1 LNTRKIQ
8 LKLPGFFGEKM
19 FAIVNISGKQYR
31 VEKGDKI
38 KVALLETEAGKKV
51 KFENVLLTDDGKK
64 VTVGNPTVSGATVSG
79 TVMSHGRDKKVIV
92 FKKKRRKGYRRK
104 NGHRQD
110 FSLLQI
116 DAISASAPKKK
127 TAKPKAEKKKD

>member
-1 LNTRKIQ
+1 
-8 LKLPGFFGEKM
+8 M

-31 VEKGDKI
+31 VEKGDQI
-38 KVALLETEAGKKV
+38 KVALLETESGKKV

-64 VTVGNPTVSGATVSG
+64 VTIGNPVVSGATVSG
-79 TVMSHGRDKKVIV
+79 TVINHGRDRKIIV

-110 FSLLQI
+110 FSLIQI
-116 DAISASAPKKK
+116 DSITASASKKKAAPKKAAAKKK
-127 TAKPKAEKKKD
+127 TAKAEKKEN

>member
-1 LNTRKIQ
+1 
-8 LKLPGFFGEKM
+8 M

-31 VEKGDKI
+31 VEKGDQI

-64 VTVGNPTVSGATVSG
+64 VIIGNPVVSGATVSG
-79 TVMSHGRDKKVIV
+79 TVLNHGRDRKVIV

-110 FSLLQI
+110 FSLIQI
-116 DAISASAPKKK
+116 DSVSASASKKKAAPKKVAAKEK
-127 TAKPKAEKKKD
+127 TTKAEKKEN

>member
-1 LNTRKIQ
+1 
-8 LKLPGFFGEKM
+8 M

-31 VEKGDKI
+31 VEKGDQI
-38 KVALLETEAGKKV
+38 KVALLETESGKKV

-64 VTVGNPTVSGATVSG
+64 VTIGNPVVSGATVSG
-79 TVMSHGRDKKVIV
+79 TVINHGRDRKIIV

-110 FSLLQI
+110 FSLIQI
-116 DAISASAPKKK
+116 DSVSASASKKKAAPKKVAAKKK
-127 TAKPKAEKKKD
+127 TTKAEKKEN

>member
-1 LNTRKIQ
+1 
-8 LKLPGFFGEKM
+8 M

-31 VEKGDKI
+31 VEKGDQI
-38 KVALLETEAGKKV
+38 KVALLETESGKKV

-64 VTVGNPTVSGATVSG
+64 VTIGNPVVSGATVSG
-79 TVMSHGRDKKVIV
+79 TVINHGRDRKIIV

-110 FSLLQI
+110 FSLIQI
-116 DAISASAPKKK
+116 DSISTSASKKKAAPKKVAAKKK
-127 TAKPKAEKKKD
+127 TTKAEKKEN

>member
-1 LNTRKIQ
+1 
-8 LKLPGFFGEKM
+8 M

-31 VEKGDKI
+31 VEKGDQI
-38 KVALLETEAGKKV
+38 KVALLETESGKKV

-64 VTVGNPTVSGATVSG
+64 VTIGNPVVSGATVSG
-79 TVMSHGRDKKVIV
+79 TVINHGRDRKIIV

-110 FSLLQI
+110 FSLIQI
-116 DAISASAPKKK
+116 DSISASASKKEAAPKKAAAKKK
-127 TAKPKAEKKKD
+127 TAKTEKKEN

>member
-1 LNTRKIQ
+1 
-8 LKLPGFFGEKM
+8 M

-38 KVALLETEAGKKV
+38 KVALLETESGKKV

-64 VTVGNPTVSGATVSG
+64 VTIGNPVVSGATVSG
-79 TVMSHGRDKKVIV
+79 TVINHGRDRKVIV

-110 FSLLQI
+110 FSLIQI
-116 DAISASAPKKK
+116 DSISASASKKKAAPKKAAAKKK
-127 TAKPKAEKKKD
+127 TAKTEKKEN

>member
-1 LNTRKIQ
+1 
-8 LKLPGFFGEKM
+8 M

-31 VEKGDKI
+31 VEKGDQI

-64 VTVGNPTVSGATVSG
+64 VTIGNPVVSGATVSG
-79 TVMSHGRDKKVIV
+79 TVINHGRERKIIV

-104 NGHRQD
+104 NGHRQN
-110 FSLLQI
+110 FSLIQI
-116 DAISASAPKKK
+116 DSVSASASKKKAAPKKVAAKKK
-127 TAKPKAEKKKD
+127 TTKAEKKEN

>member
-1 LNTRKIQ
+1 
-8 LKLPGFFGEKM
+8 M

-31 VEKGDKI
+31 VEKGDQI
-38 KVALLETEAGKKV
+38 KVSLLETEAGKKV

-64 VTVGNPTVSGATVSG
+64 VTIGNPVVSGATVSG
-79 TVMSHGRDKKVIV
+79 TVINHGRDRRIIV

-110 FSLLQI
+110 FSLIQI
-116 DAISASAPKKK
+116 DSISASASKKKAAPKKAAAKKK
-127 TAKPKAEKKKD
+127 TAKTEKKEN

>member
-1 LNTRKIQ
+1 
-8 LKLPGFFGEKM
+8 M

-31 VEKGDKI
+31 VEKGDQI
-38 KVALLETEAGKKV
+38 KVALLETESGKMV

-64 VTVGNPTVSGATVSG
+64 VTIGNPVVSGATVSG
-79 TVMSHGRDKKVIV
+79 TVINHGRDRKVIV

-110 FSLLQI
+110 FSLIQI
-116 DAISASAPKKK
+116 DSISASASKKKAAPKKAAAKKIKAK
-127 TAKPKAEKKKD
+127 TEKKEN

>member
-1 LNTRKIQ
+1 
-8 LKLPGFFGEKM
+8 M

-38 KVALLETEAGKKV
+38 KVALLETESGKKV
-51 KFENVLLTDDGKK
+51 KFDNVLLTDDGKK
-64 VTVGNPTVSGATVSG
+64 VTIGNPVVSGATVSG
-79 TVMSHGRDKKVIV
+79 TVINHGRDRKIIV

-110 FSLLQI
+110 FSLIQI
-116 DAISASAPKKK
+116 DSISTSASKKKAAPKKVAAKKK
-127 TAKPKAEKKKD
+127 TTKAEKKEN

>member
-1 LNTRKIQ
+1 
-8 LKLPGFFGEKM
+8 M

-31 VEKGDKI
+31 VEKGDEI
-38 KVALLETEAGKKV
+38 KVALLETESGKKV

-64 VTVGNPTVSGATVSG
+64 VTIGNPVVSGTTVSG
-79 TVMSHGRDKKVIV
+79 TVINHGRDRKVIV

-110 FSLLQI
+110 FSLIQI
-116 DAISASAPKKK
+116 DSISTSASKKKAAPKKV
-127 TAKPKAEKKKD
+127 TAKKKTTKAEKKEN

>member
-1 LNTRKIQ
+1 
-8 LKLPGFFGEKM
+8 M

-31 VEKGDKI
+31 VEKGDEI
-38 KVALLETEAGKKV
+38 KVALLDTESGKKV

-64 VTVGNPTVSGATVSG
+64 VTIGNPVVSGATVSG
-79 TVMSHGRDKKVIV
+79 TVINHGRDRKVIV

-110 FSLLQI
+110 FSLIQI
-116 DAISASAPKKK
+116 DSISTSASKKKAAPKKVAAKKK
-127 TAKPKAEKKKD
+127 TTKAEKKEN

>member
-1 LNTRKIQ
+1 
-8 LKLPGFFGEKM
+8 M

-31 VEKGDKI
+31 VEKGDQI
-38 KVALLETEAGKKV
+38 KVALLETESGKKV

-64 VTVGNPTVSGATVSG
+64 VTIGNPVVSGATVSG
-79 TVMSHGRDKKVIV
+79 TVINHGRDRKIIV

-110 FSLLQI
+110 FSLIQI
-116 DAISASAPKKK
+116 DSISASASKKNAAPKKVAAKKK
-127 TAKPKAEKKKD
+127 TTKAEKKEN

>member
-1 LNTRKIQ
+1 
-8 LKLPGFFGEKM
+8 M

-31 VEKGDKI
+31 VEKGDQI
-38 KVALLETEAGKKV
+38 KVALLETESGKKV

-64 VTVGNPTVSGATVSG
+64 VTIGNPVVSGATVSG
-79 TVMSHGRDKKVIV
+79 TVINHGRDRKVIV

-110 FSLLQI
+110 FSLIQI
-116 DAISASAPKKK
+116 DSISTSASKKKAAPKKVAAKKK
-127 TAKPKAEKKKD
+127 TTKAEKKEN